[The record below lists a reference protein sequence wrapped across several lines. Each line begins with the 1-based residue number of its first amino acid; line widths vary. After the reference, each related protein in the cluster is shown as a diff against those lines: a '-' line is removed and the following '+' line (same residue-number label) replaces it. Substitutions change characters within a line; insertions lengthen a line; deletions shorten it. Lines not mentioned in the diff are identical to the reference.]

1 MVVGGCMLHARD
13 DTVFSSLQ
21 YLEQFSGDTK
31 IAKICC
37 YSKGLSANLQLALI
51 FKKTNTYL
59 PLSYLNVSFI
69 LKIEQ
74 LKGSDKI

>member
-1 MVVGGCMLHARD
+1 MLHARD

-37 YSKGLSANLQLALI
+37 YSKGLSANLQTCI
-51 FKKTNTYL
+51 NIQENKH
-59 PLSYLNVSFI
+59 LSSTFLSECKFHT
-69 LKIEQ
+69 E
-74 LKGSDKI
+74 D